1 LAGDQTPAAWLR
13 IVNTSMDSLDVS
25 FEEAIQMVPPHLR
38 EGVRELHAEQATQHI
53 ERVRGVSAQGGP
65 KPWFDDWDPASGFYW
80 PRQRQY
86 LLDQVGRSP
95 AAVEATDDDSD
106 RVLQYLEDPRG
117 DKPFNTKGL
126 VIGHVQSGKT
136 ENFSA
141 LIAKAADV
149 GYQVI
154 IVLSGVQNGLRQQ
167 TQRRLERELGLAD
180 VVPGVGRPEAGKR
193 WNNPTTADLYGDFE
207 PGTSDPSILQG
218 NEKVIFIVKKW
229 HTVLEKLVGFIKEA
243 DPPDT
248 LSVLVID
255 DEADQAS
262 INTGGNRQPL
272 EELVDDDDPDVDL
285 ADETNPSTTNRLI
298 RELLSQFNRVAYV
311 AYTAT
316 PFANVLIDHRAEDR
330 EVYEDLF
337 PKDFILTLFPR
348 PGYVGTA
355 RLFGRDAL
363 DGTPEDEEDGLDVIR
378 FLPTQEL
385 GAVTPAGQRAADF
398 VPSVPESLKLALR
411 DWLLATGGLLAR
423 KGEDHP
429 SSMLIHV
436 HQYTQVQNLLAPQV
450 EEVVRTLRNDWR
462 YDKDG
467 PLRREMRAR
476 WDEEFRPVSRRTDP
490 DRDMPFEMIEEHI
503 DRLLKDGVPV
513 LALNSK
519 TTDSLDYEQD
529 PTLKAVLIGGN
540 RLSRGVTLEGLLVSF
555 YVRDTPYMDTLMQ
568 MGRWFGYR
576 ESYVDLTRLWTTRTL
591 ASWFRDIALRE
602 EELRRQVLQAEREHL
617 KPEQVGYRIRS
628 HPAMM
633 VTSQMKM
640 GAGRQE
646 NLSYAGRMIQTTRF
660 RLLDRAWLVEN
671 LAATRD
677 FLSGLGSAP
686 TTEPGGALFWS
697 GIDWELVEAFLRRYR
712 TVQDRTSFDADA
724 AADYIRDQVS
734 TARELTTWQVAIV
747 SQRRTVERLGTEDLH
762 VVGHSAINTISRT
775 RLRGD
780 TSSIGA
786 LTNPAQQ
793 DELRRGDEEIGLPDE
808 ALDQAR
814 HDAADKKFESL
825 RDAILNQRDPREGLL
840 ILYPISRYSTPRGTP
855 RKRIDLFD
863 KPDEEGETVI
873 GCAIAF
879 PPSGSAATVE
889 YISGS
894 STRDDGE
901 PDDE

>member
-1 LAGDQTPAAWLR
+1 
-13 IVNTSMDSLDVS
+13 
-25 FEEAIQMVPPHLR
+25 
-38 EGVRELHAEQATQHI
+38 
-53 ERVRGVSAQGGP
+53 VSAQGGP
-65 KPWFDDWDPASGFYW
+65 KPWFDGWDPASGFYW

-86 LLDQVGRSP
+86 LLDHVGRSP

-117 DKPFNTKGL
+117 TEPFNTKGL

-149 GYQVI
+149 GYQVV
-154 IVLSGVQNGLRQQ
+154 IVLSGMQNGLRQQ
-167 TQRRLERELGLAD
+167 TQRRLERELGLVD

-193 WNNPTTADLYGDFE
+193 WNNPTTADLDGDFE

-218 NEKVIFIVKKW
+218 NEKVIFVVKKW
-229 HTVLEKLVGFIKEA
+229 HTVLRKLVDFVKLA
-243 DPPDT
+243 DAPET

-272 EELVDDDDPDVDL
+272 EELVDNDDPDVDL
-285 ADETNPSTTNRLI
+285 ADETDPSTTNRLI
-298 RELLSQFNRVAYV
+298 RDLLGQFRRVAYV

-348 PGYVGTA
+348 PGYVGTE
-355 RLFGRDAL
+355 RLFGRDSL
-363 DGTPEDEEDGLDVIR
+363 DGTPEDEEGGLDVIR
-378 FLPTQEL
+378 FLPVQDL
-385 GAVTPAGQRAADF
+385 PAVTPAGQKAADF
-398 VPSVPESLKLALR
+398 VPYVPHSLELAIR

-436 HQYTQVQNLLAPQV
+436 HQYTQVQNELAPQV
-450 EEVVRTLRNDWR
+450 KEVVRSLRNDWR

-467 PLRREMRAR
+467 PLRAEMRAR
-476 WDEEFRPVSRRTDP
+476 WDEEFRPLSRRIDP
-490 DRDMPFEMIEEHI
+490 EREMAFETIEEHI

-519 TTDSLDYEQD
+519 TTDFLDYEQE
-529 PTLKAVLIGGN
+529 PNLKAVLIGGN
-540 RLSRGVTLEGLLVSF
+540 RLSRGVTLEGLLVSY
-555 YVRDTPYMDTLMQ
+555 YVRETPYMDTLMQ

-576 ESYVDLTRLWTTRTL
+576 ESYVDLTRLWTTETL

-602 EELRRQVLQAEREHL
+602 EELRRQVLQAERDHL
-617 KPEQVGYRIRS
+617 TPEQVGYRIRS

-633 VTSQMKM
+633 VTSQIKM
-640 GAGRQE
+640 GSGRQE

-660 RLLDRAWLVEN
+660 KLLDSAWLAEN
-671 LAATRD
+671 LAAARD
-677 FLSGLGSAP
+677 LLSGLGLP
-686 TTEPGGALFWS
+686 VTEPGGALFWGS
-697 GIDWELVEAFLRRYR
+697 VDWQVIESFLRRYR

-724 AADYIRDQVS
+724 AADYIRDQVGKA
-734 TARELTTWQVAIV
+734 TELITWQVAV
-747 SQRRTVERLGTEDLH
+747 ATQARTVERLKTEDLH
-762 VVGHSAINTISRT
+762 IEGVPTVNTISRT
-775 RLRGD
+775 RLRHD
-780 TSSIGA
+780 LSSIGA
-786 LTNPAQQ
+786 LTNPAQLV
-793 DELRRGDEEIGLPDE
+793 DYRRGDDEIGLTQE
-808 ALDQAR
+808 SLVQAR
-814 HDAADKKFESL
+814 DEFADGKYEFL
-825 RDAILNQRDPREGLL
+825 RDALLAQRDPRQGLL
-840 ILYPISRYSTPRGTP
+840 VIYPISRYSAPRGNTD
-855 RKRIDLFD
+855 KRTNLFD
-863 KPDEEGETVI
+863 KPEEDGETVI
-873 GCAIAF
+873 GCGLAF
-879 PPSGSAATVE
+879 PPSESAATVE

-894 STRDDGE
+894 GAGQ
-901 PDDE
+901 DDEAGE